1 MAEDQEDYRHMYTH
15 RGFTDA
21 FEVLYTSMQCVIQR
35 LQVGSLFSLRM
46 TISPTKHGGVQ
57 AVKQQVLEL
66 LQQRVQENE
75 DKALPPLE
83 IVCTGHSL
91 GGDRST

>member
-1 MAEDQEDYRHMYTH
+1 MKVPYHSSDFGMLPREQMAQDQEDYRHMYTH

-46 TISPTKHGGVQ
+46 TISLCKP
-57 AVKQQVLEL
+57 
-66 LQQRVQENE
+66 N
-75 DKALPPLE
+75 
-83 IVCTGHSL
+83 
-91 GGDRST
+91 